1 MKRFVVELEWA
12 DHFEDL
18 TNEEMGILFNNF
30 ITYHRDGSVDDSSRI
45 VNIAWKSVVKQID
58 RMNAKYTKDVENGKK
73 GGRPR
78 KTNNPTITPKK
89 PLNNPKVTYKDKDKE
104 EYKEEY
110 EYIDATGTST
120 SRKYSIA
127 KGEKLT
133 RSGRVVTK
141 DEKRRVVEMSEDKSD
156 LMKSMFTNINNLEI
170 TENETV

>member
-1 MKRFVVELEWA
+1 MKELKRFVVELEWA

-18 TNEEMGILFNNF
+18 TYEEMGILFQNF
-30 ITYHRDGSVDDSSRI
+30 ITYHRDGSVDTSSRI

-104 EYKEEY
+104 KEEY
-110 EYIDATGTST
+110 KDTSAAPVH
-120 SRKYSIA
+120 SSIA
-127 KGEKLT
+127 IKKKGGMKF
-133 RSGRVVTK
+133 S
-141 DEKRRVVEMSEDKSD
+141 SD
-156 LMKSMFTNINNLEI
+156 FDNILKTI
-170 TENETV
+170 TNETV

>member
-1 MKRFVVELEWA
+1 MKELKRFVVELEWA

-18 TNEEMGILFNNF
+18 TNEEMGILFKNF
-30 ITYHRDGSVDDSSRI
+30 ITYHKGESVDDSNRI

-104 EYKEEY
+104 KEEY
-110 EYIDATGTST
+110 KDTSA
-120 SRKYSIA
+120 SIKHSSIA
-127 KGEKLT
+127 IKKKGGMKF
-133 RSGRVVTK
+133 S
-141 DEKRRVVEMSEDKSD
+141 SD
-156 LMKSMFTNINNLEI
+156 FDNILKTI
-170 TENETV
+170 TNETV